1 MVKYRNTDGEESS
14 APTVIPFIIHPPF
27 YLTWWFLAIAFGLVA
42 WLVYLLHR
50 IRVNKLLTMEK
61 VRVHIARDLHDD
73 MGSTLSSINILSLMS
88 TKAIDK
94 EPAKSKEY
102 LSRISAYSQRMME
115 SMDDIVW
122 SINPLNDG
130 MEKIV
135 ARMREV
141 AASNLEPKEV
151 EYRFYIDETVSHLK
165 LDMGKR
171 RDLFLIYKEAI
182 NNLAKYA
189 DCSKAIIHITAKN
202 KRILMHIEDNGCGFD
217 ETLLNDGNGLINM
230 RKRAE
235 DLNGRLTI
243 KSRPGLG
250 TELTLNIPVKN

>member
-1 MVKYRNTDGEESS
+1 
-14 APTVIPFIIHPPF
+14 
-27 YLTWWFLAIAFGLVA
+27 
-42 WLVYLLHR
+42 
-50 IRVNKLLTMEK
+50 
-61 VRVHIARDLHDD
+61 
-73 MGSTLSSINILSLMS
+73 MS
-88 TKAIDK
+88 TKAIEK
-94 EPAKSKEY
+94 EPAKTKEY

-130 MEKIV
+130 MGKIV

-141 AASNLEPKEV
+141 AGSSLEPKDI
-151 EYRFYIDETVSHLK
+151 EYRFYIDETVNHLK

-182 NNLAKYA
+182 NNMAKYSE
-189 DCSKAIIHITAKN
+189 CSKAIIHITSKN
-202 KRILMHIEDNGCGFD
+202 KRMIMHIEDNGCGFD

-235 DLNGRLTI
+235 GLKGRLTI
-243 KSRPGLG
+243 KSKPGVG
-250 TELTLNIPVKN
+250 TELTLNIPV